1 MVNGNLSQI
10 FYGEGPAYNVFHGS
24 SLVESEN
31 LAKDWVDNWRKK
43 YFRIP
48 REKAVLTIETFDL
61 ANLELLKVSLC
72 KNLQQLD
79 SPLEW
84 QEDL

>member
-1 MVNGNLSQI
+1 MFLSQI
-10 FYGEGPAYNVFHGS
+10 FYGKGPAYNVFHGS
-24 SLVESEN
+24 SLVVSEN

-43 YFRIP
+43 YFKIS
-48 REKAVLTIETFDL
+48 REPASLTIETFDL
-61 ANLELLKVSLC
+61 ANLELVKVLLC
-72 KNLQQLD
+72 KNLQEIN